1 MSARQLAWRLCYE
14 ALAARSTSAEWSFMN
29 YGFAPLDPG
38 EERVVLQPEDEAD
51 RLCLQ
56 LYAHVVGGTDLG
68 GTDVLEVGSG
78 RGGGSSYLA
87 RYHRPRSVTG
97 VDFSASAI
105 RLSARTRTAPGLRFV
120 RGDALQLPFG
130 AGTFDAVVNVESSH
144 CYASMPAFLAE
155 VRRVL
160 RPGGELLWADLR
172 RAADV
177 PALWA
182 QLAGSGLELVEQR
195 DITAHVLASL
205 RSDNDRKL
213 ALIDAWI
220 PRAFH
225 RPFRRFAG
233 IEGTENFRSFERGER
248 AYLSARLVRRDA

>member
-1 MSARQLAWRLCYE
+1 M
-14 ALAARSTSAEWSFMN
+14 
-29 YGFAPLDPG
+29 
-38 EERVVLQPEDEAD
+38 
-51 RLCLQ
+51 
-56 LYAHVVGGTDLG
+56 
-68 GTDVLEVGSG
+68 
-78 RGGGSSYLA
+78 
-87 RYHRPRSVTG
+87 
-97 VDFSASAI
+97 DFSASAI

-160 RPGGELLWADLR
+160 RLGGELLWADLR

-233 IEGTENFRSFERGER
+233 IEARR
-248 AYLSARLVRRDA
+248 APLRAL